1 MTQIEQPSTSKDIA
15 SQPVTD
21 APVFDGQRF
30 DRITRIGANI
40 RGYGAGLLLVG
51 AFSVGSFEIADH
63 IATEKA
69 AALQGYKADKD
80 EMAATGV
87 SRATRTLNDLRDE
100 LPEACEAKLKIV
112 VTGGAMASSPDSE
125 KKEMLKTYPGE
136 PCGTLDLDIYD
147 YIQRYTLA
155 LNGLNTAETFQ
166 QTSTPAQDVLVS
178 QNNDKK
184 QRWISAL
191 GVVSGLIVGAVVGDS
206 RATAYRNARA
216 VKRQSLAPEQ
226 PSSEGVNKK

>member
-1 MTQIEQPSTSKDIA
+1 MPQLEHLATTEVSAPQPAIETE
-15 SQPVTD
+15 
-21 APVFDGQRF
+21 VFNEQRF

-51 AFSVGSFEIADH
+51 AFSAGGFEIASH
-63 IATEKA
+63 VATEKA
-69 AALQGYKADKD
+69 AALQNYLADKD

-112 VTGGAMASSPDSE
+112 VTGGALASSPDTE
-125 KKEMLKTYPGE
+125 KMEMLKTYPGE
-136 PCGTLDLDIYD
+136 PCGTQELDIYD

-155 LNGLNTAETFQ
+155 LNGLSAAETFQ

-178 QNNDKK
+178 HNNDKK

-191 GVVSGLIVGAVVGDS
+191 GVVTGLFVGALVGDL
-206 RATAYRNARA
+206 RVTTYRKARE
-216 VKRQSLAPEQ
+216 VEKQSLAPEQ
-226 PSSEGVNKK
+226 PGSKGVEKK